1 MKFNDQI
8 LDAMLKAGLTTAFG
22 GTGDEVTKVVTTVGG
37 CDEANVILR
46 RGGKD
51 VGVLV
56 IADDSVVDADEARAR
71 AQRILSNLQ

>member
-22 GTGDEVTKVVTTVGG
+22 GTGDEVTKVVTTVGS

-46 RGGKD
+46 REGKN

-56 IADDSVVDADEARAR
+56 IAEDSVDAEAATKRG
-71 AQRILSNLQ
+71 QDLLSTLQ